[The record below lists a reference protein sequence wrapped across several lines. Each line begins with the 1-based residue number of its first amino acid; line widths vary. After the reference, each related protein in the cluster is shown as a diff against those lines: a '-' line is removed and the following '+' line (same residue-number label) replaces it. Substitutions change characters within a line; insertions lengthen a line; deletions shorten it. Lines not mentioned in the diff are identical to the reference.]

1 MKSAITFLYAILVA
15 TLLPG
20 CGEPRQLSNTEKE
33 FVGYWEYSDSKDSDN
48 EDMHIVKNLKL
59 KDDGEF
65 SLELS
70 VNLDV
75 KSWNE
80 VQTSGMFAFQRGVE
94 LEDVLEV
101 SLNIDGKWTITG
113 RYLCFDF
120 ESDQPNF
127 KISKTYKGYL
137 AYIATDVPKKAIS
150 RMEKVIEDYENT
162 SPEALLEKFNLDI
175 VVEIVSM
182 ENSSMTLKP
191 ENGRKETFH
200 RKDKK
205 GTPSYVYNPA
215 EEISTEEL
223 HAEELYAEELEIDC
237 EDSSISEQLQVE
249 SHNGLTEPL
258 SPQAGNTYDA
268 KNLTDGNNNT
278 AWAVKLAD
286 SGYED
291 SDYLWGPNLSLN
303 ATRIDAVEI
312 VNGYA
317 KNNNSFKNNTRASWI
332 MIYRPDSPD
341 SGHPSEDD
349 IIYSGELHD
358 TMNPQMLRVNRK
370 YDNSRPTKN
379 LCIVFS
385 NKQNNKFYHG
395 AKWDDLVIS
404 EIKIYGSR

>member
-1 MKSAITFLYAILVA
+1 MKSIITFLYAILMA
-15 TLLPG
+15 ILLFG
-20 CGEPRQLSNTEKE
+20 CGESRQLSNTEKE
-33 FVGYWEYSDSKDSDN
+33 FVGSWEYSDSKDSDN

-65 SLELS
+65 TLKLS

-75 KSWNE
+75 KSWNKAHG
-80 VQTSGMFAFQRGVE
+80 SGMFTFQNGVE

-101 SLNIDGKWTITG
+101 SLNIGGKWTITG
-113 RYLCFDF
+113 RFLCFDF

-127 KISKTYKGYL
+127 EISKTYKGYL
-137 AYIATDVPKKAIS
+137 VYIATDVPKKAIS
-150 RMEKVIEDYENT
+150 RMEKVIEDYENAT
-162 SPEALLEKFNLDI
+162 PETLLEKFNLDT

-205 GTPSYVYNPA
+205 GTPSYVYNPD
-215 EEISTEEL
+215 EEISTK
-223 HAEELYAEELEIDC
+223 ELYAEELEIDR
-237 EDSSISEQLQVE
+237 EDSNMSEYEPLPVE
-249 SHNGLTEPL
+249 SSNGLIEPL
-258 SPQAGNTYDA
+258 YPRAGNTYDA

-278 AWAVKLAD
+278 AWAVRLAG

-303 ATRIDAVEI
+303 AKRIDAVEI

-317 KNNNSFKNNTRASWI
+317 KDNNSFKNNTRASWI
-332 MIYRPDSPD
+332 MIYRPDAPD

-349 IIYSGELHD
+349 IIYSGKLDD

-385 NKQNNKFYHG
+385 NKQNDKFYHG